1 MVSERIDYRL
11 VRDPEVIEGEW
22 VSFPGGELEGQ
33 KPRVMCPTCRER
45 QRAAARAAS
54 GSAVPGHDRQSGGND
69 HGGAPSPICFE
80 CYRVDLA
87 RQRAFHAARN
97 LNTASEARF
106 QGSLPFEPIDRA
118 RLERLRAERATV
130 RAAMKVG
137 TARFIDKRRR
147 AQIAARHVLDRL
159 AAGLGSHGASASDR
173 ERALAD
179 AVHAAELQLPDA
191 WLPFVVSR

>member
-1 MVSERIDYRL
+1 
-11 VRDPEVIEGEW
+11 
-22 VSFPGGELEGQ
+22 
-33 KPRVMCPTCRER
+33 
-45 QRAAARAAS
+45 
-54 GSAVPGHDRQSGGND
+54 
-69 HGGAPSPICFE
+69 
-80 CYRVDLA
+80 
-87 RQRAFHAARN
+87 
-97 LNTASEARF
+97 
-106 QGSLPFEPIDRA
+106 
-118 RLERLRAERATV
+118 V

-159 AAGLGSHGASASDR
+159 AAGLGSHRASPSDR